1 MNDIFSLAEGMSLQG
16 GKYTIVRML
25 SHGGFGVTYLAHHNL
40 LDVDVCIK
48 EFFPA
53 VWCNRDA
60 FSYEV
65 SVSTTGN
72 VDMVDRFMQKFIKE
86 AQSIARLHHE
96 GIVKFHDVFEE
107 NGTAYYVMDF
117 IEGQTLQQLVKDRG
131 ALPLA
136 EAIGYIRQAAAA
148 LGYLHGKRMNHL
160 DVKPANMMIDHSGK
174 LTLIDFGVAKHYGED
189 GHQTT
194 TTPMCI
200 SRGYS
205 PIEQYKDGGVSQFSP
220 AADIYPLGAT
230 LYYLLTG
237 TVPPEATELAVDKL
251 IIPDT
256 IPTHIAEAIR
266 HAMESKPSRRTP
278 SAAAFLAEIAG
289 PAQVGTPVAKVKA
302 KRNVQAPKEGV
313 ERNLSEANSKSDKKV
328 LIALGT
334 ILIVIALMVA
344 GIYVYKNAHGN
355 PKVLADKTRLETP
368 SIVKGNYLS
377 VDSTKTTL
385 VPKETYSHKK
395 DLTGDLITKKGGE
408 YICFTSGEW
417 QKVPDKS
424 AYTKLGVVVND
435 DTCPAFYV
443 ALHDKAGG
451 EEMTWDEAVDQY
463 GESILPSEEQCR
475 AMGNNKDKINNAM
488 RAFGGTVM
496 AGHWYWGKECN
507 SASAWGVGMSN
518 GFVTITNKTYAYRV
532 RPVASVAES
541 AK

>member
-1 MNDIFSLAEGMSLQG
+1 MNDIFALAEGMGLQN

-96 GIVKFHDVFEE
+96 GIVKIHDVFEE

-117 IEGQTLQQLVKDRG
+117 IEGKTLQQLVKERG
-131 ALPLA
+131 ALPLS
-136 EAIGYIRQAAAA
+136 EVLGYIRQAAVA
-148 LGYLHGKRMNHL
+148 LGYLHGKHMNHL

-189 GHQTT
+189 GSQTT

-237 TVPPEATELAVDKL
+237 TIPPEATELAVDEL
-251 IIPDT
+251 VIPDT
-256 IPTHIAEAIR
+256 IPTHIAKAIR

-278 SAAAFLAEIAG
+278 SAAAFVDELGGKTVEDNIATEPAPVPRSTESVSNPRPRQEDSVSSAESG
-289 PAQVGTPVAKVKA
+289 G
-302 KRNVQAPKEGV
+302 APKKASPTV
-313 ERNLSEANSKSDKKV
+313 EKGDVKSNFNPKPLIFASLLS
-328 LIALGT
+328 
-334 ILIVIALMVA
+334 LIVFAIGYAIWM
-344 GIYVYKNAHGN
+344 
-355 PKVLADKTRLETP
+355 P
-368 SIVKGNYLS
+368 SSMPLYEAVNFLGC
-377 VDSTKTTL
+377 
-385 VPKETYSHKK
+385 
-395 DLTGDLITKKGGE
+395 TGDLAFGNDSNHN
-408 YICFTSGEW
+408 YISPDNFEKLSESDKD
-417 QKVPDKS
+417 KVLEE
-424 AYTKLGVVVND
+424 ALGVVVN
-435 DTCPAFYV
+435 Y
-443 ALHDKAGG
+443 GG
-451 EEMTWDEAVDQY
+451 EKFYISLSDEVNGKNMTWEEAVSIF
-463 GESILPSEEQCR
+463 GEDILPSEEQCR
-475 AMGNNKDKINNAM
+475 AMANNRDLINKAM
-488 RAFGGTVM
+488 ETFGGTEMNVI
-496 AGHWYWGKECN
+496 YWGKVRDF
-507 SASAWGVGMSN
+507 SSAWTVDM
-518 GFVTITNKTYAYRV
+518 TYGNVYGNNMANHFRV
-532 RPVASVAES
+532 RAVAPVAES

>member
-1 MNDIFSLAEGMSLQG
+1 MNDIFSLVEGMNLQG

-65 SVSTTGN
+65 TVSTTGN
-72 VDMVDRFMQKFIKE
+72 VGMVDRFMQKFIKE

-117 IEGQTLQQLVKDRG
+117 IEGQTLQQMVKERG

-148 LGYLHGKRMNHL
+148 LGYLHGKHMNHL
-160 DVKPANMMIDHSGK
+160 DVKPANMMIDRSGK

-237 TVPPEATELAVDKL
+237 TIPPEATELAVDEL
-251 IIPDT
+251 VIPDT
-256 IPTHIAEAIR
+256 IPTNIAEAIR

-278 SAAAFLAEIAG
+278 SAAAFVDELGGKDEEDNVATEPVPVHRSIQPVSKPRPRHEGSISSAELGGAH
-289 PAQVGTPVAKVKA
+289 KKA
-302 KRNVQAPKEGV
+302 SPTVEKGDVKRNFNPKPLIFASLLSLIVFAIGYAFWMPSSLEETKPLEEAVNHVGHTGDLV
-313 ERNLSEANSKSDKKV
+313 FETDSGYLYISSENFNKLSEADKEM
-328 LIALGT
+328 
-334 ILIVIALMVA
+334 VI
-344 GIYVYKNAHGN
+344 K
-355 PKVLADKTRLETP
+355 LA
-368 SIVKGNYLS
+368 
-377 VDSTKTTL
+377 
-385 VPKETYSHKK
+385 
-395 DLTGDLITKKGGE
+395 
-408 YICFTSGEW
+408 
-417 QKVPDKS
+417 
-424 AYTKLGVVVND
+424 LGVVVND
-435 DTCPAFYV
+435 
-443 ALHDKAGG
+443 GG
-451 EEMTWDEAVDQY
+451 EKFYISLSDEVNGKNMTWEEAVSIF
-463 GESILPSEEQCR
+463 GEDILPSEEQCR
-475 AMGNNKDKINNAM
+475 AMANNRDLINKAM
-488 RAFGGTVM
+488 ETFGGTEMNVI
-496 AGHWYWGKECN
+496 YWGKVRDFSC
-507 SASAWGVGMSN
+507 AWTVDM
-518 GFVTITNKTYAYRV
+518 TYGNVYGNNMANHFRV
-532 RPVASVAES
+532 RAVAPVAES

>member
-1 MNDIFSLAEGMSLQG
+1 MNDIFALVEGMNLQG

-266 HAMESKPSRRTP
+266 HTMESKPSRRTP
-278 SAAAFLAEIAG
+278 SAAAFVNELGGKTVEDN
-289 PAQVGTPVAKVKA
+289 VVTKPVSKP
-302 KRNVQAPKEGV
+302 RPRHEGSHVQAESDGMPKKAVPTIEKKEV
-313 ERNLSEANSKSDKKV
+313 KDKNIARIV
-328 LIALGT
+328 TIIGLGLLI
-334 ILIVIALMVA
+334 ILII
-344 GIYVYKNAHGN
+344 GIIDLKDGTWNKDQKNYSSNAVSENYKTQ
-355 PKVLADKTRLETP
+355 PVDKVD
-368 SIVKGNYLS
+368 
-377 VDSTKTTL
+377 
-385 VPKETYSHKK
+385 
-395 DLTGDLITKKGGE
+395 
-408 YICFTSGEW
+408 
-417 QKVPDKS
+417 
-424 AYTKLGVVVND
+424 
-435 DTCPAFYV
+435 
-443 ALHDKAGG
+443 
-451 EEMTWDEAVDQY
+451 
-463 GESILPSEEQCR
+463 SEEQPAKSVMDQIPNAEQQATPTTTATSFNFTDALNYLDGSER
-475 AMGNNKDKINNAM
+475 WERDEMEKYSDLRGLFDDMNQFRFERLIN
-488 RAFGGTVM
+488 
-496 AGHWYWGKECN
+496 YWGPKL
-507 SASAWGVGMSN
+507 SASKNFALVVAHAKNACKNARKN
-518 GFVTITNKTYAYRV
+518 GLQGKIYDKPTHPSLRLNNYLRCID
-532 RPVASVAES
+532 P
-541 AK
+541 

>member
-1 MNDIFSLAEGMSLQG
+1 MNDIFALVEGMNLQG

-131 ALPLA
+131 ALPLS
-136 EAIGYIRQAAAA
+136 EALGYIRQAAEA
-148 LGYLHGKRMNHL
+148 LGYLHGKHMNHL
-160 DVKPANMMIDHSGK
+160 DVKPANMMIDRSGK

-237 TVPPEATELAVDKL
+237 TVPPEATELAVDEL
-251 IIPDT
+251 VIPAT

-278 SAAAFLAEIAG
+278 SAAAFVDELGEEDEEDNVATEPVPVHRSIQPVSKPRPRHEGSISSAELGGAHKKASPTVEKGDIKSNFNPKPLIFASLLSLIVFAIG
-289 PAQVGTPVAKVKA
+289 YAIWMPSSLEETNPLEEAVNHVGHTGDLVFEMNNEYLYISPE
-302 KRNVQAPKEGV
+302 NFE
-313 ERNLSEANSKSDKKV
+313 ELSEANKDKV
-328 LIALGT
+328 FEGA
-334 ILIVIALMVA
+334 
-344 GIYVYKNAHGN
+344 
-355 PKVLADKTRLETP
+355 
-368 SIVKGNYLS
+368 
-377 VDSTKTTL
+377 
-385 VPKETYSHKK
+385 
-395 DLTGDLITKKGGE
+395 
-408 YICFTSGEW
+408 
-417 QKVPDKS
+417 
-424 AYTKLGVVVND
+424 LGVVVND
-435 DTCPAFYV
+435 GGEKFYV
-443 ALHDKAGG
+443 ALNDKANGKR
-451 EEMTWDEAVDQY
+451 MTWEEAVSQF
-463 GESILPSEEQCR
+463 GEDILPSREQCR
-475 AMGNNKDKINNAM
+475 AMANNRNKINEAL
-488 RAFGGTVM
+488 RTFGGEEM
-496 AGHWYWGKECN
+496 DKWYWGKEYDASYAWFVDMSDG
-507 SASAWGVGMSN
+507 SASYSN
-518 GFVTITNKTYAYRV
+518 KLNSGKV
-532 RPVASVAES
+532 RAVASIPYSAE
-541 AK
+541 

>member
-1 MNDIFSLAEGMSLQG
+1 MNDIFSLAEGMHLQG

-117 IEGQTLQQLVKDRG
+117 IEGQTLQQMVKDRG
-131 ALPLA
+131 ALPLS
-136 EAIGYIRQAAAA
+136 EAIGYIRQAAEA

-160 DVKPANMMIDHSGK
+160 DVKPANMMIDRSGK

-237 TVPPEATELAVDKL
+237 TVPPEATELAVDEL
-251 IIPDT
+251 VIPDT

-278 SAAAFLAEIAG
+278 SAAAFVDELGGKDGKDNIATEPVPVHRSIQPVSKPRPRHEGSISSAESGGA
-289 PAQVGTPVAKVKA
+289 PKKASPTVEKDEVKA
-302 KRNVQAPKEGV
+302 KNITRIIVTIIIVPLLFIIIYGITHFGTLNKNQSYADTEASQQIKVFGHPQA
-313 ERNLSEANSKSDKKV
+313 
-328 LIALGT
+328 
-334 ILIVIALMVA
+334 
-344 GIYVYKNAHGN
+344 H
-355 PKVLADKTRLETP
+355 
-368 SIVKGNYLS
+368 
-377 VDSTKTTL
+377 
-385 VPKETYSHKK
+385 
-395 DLTGDLITKKGGE
+395 TGDLLAQKNGE
-408 YICFTSGEW
+408 NFYFTPSEW
-417 QKVPDKS
+417 EEVPDKTD
-424 AYTKLGVVVND
+424 YKKMGVVVND
-435 DTCPAFYV
+435 GSCDAFYV
-443 ALHDKAGG
+443 ALECIANNEEITWYDAVNRFG
-451 EEMTWDEAVDQY
+451 EN
-463 GESILPSEEQCR
+463 ILPSEEQCR
-475 AMGNNKDKINNAM
+475 AMANNREEINNAM
-488 RAFGGTVM
+488 KAFGGRVM
-496 AGHWYWGKECN
+496 NSFYWGKERDSSYVWDVNMRHGYVSSTTRDGC
-507 SASAWGVGMSN
+507 SL
-518 GFVTITNKTYAYRV
+518 RV
-532 RPVASVAES
+532 RAVARIADS

>member
-53 VWCNRDA
+53 AWCNRDA

-96 GIVKFHDVFEE
+96 GIVKIHDVFEE

-117 IEGQTLQQLVKDRG
+117 IEGQTLQQLVKERG
-131 ALPLA
+131 ALPLD

-160 DVKPANMMIDHSGK
+160 DVKPANMMINHSGK

-237 TVPPEATELAVDKL
+237 TTPPEATELAVDEL
-251 IIPDT
+251 VIPDT

-278 SAAAFLAEIAG
+278 SAAAFVDELGGETVEDNIATKPVSKPRPKREDSHVQAESGGSPKKAS
-289 PAQVGTPVAKVKA
+289 PTVEKDEVKA
-302 KRNVQAPKEGV
+302 KNITRIIVTIIIVPLLFIIIYGITHFGTLNKNQSYADTEPSQQIKVFGHPQA
-313 ERNLSEANSKSDKKV
+313 
-328 LIALGT
+328 
-334 ILIVIALMVA
+334 
-344 GIYVYKNAHGN
+344 H
-355 PKVLADKTRLETP
+355 
-368 SIVKGNYLS
+368 
-377 VDSTKTTL
+377 
-385 VPKETYSHKK
+385 
-395 DLTGDLITKKGGE
+395 TGDLLAQKNGE
-408 YICFTSGEW
+408 NFYFTPSEW
-417 QKVPDKS
+417 EEVPDKTD
-424 AYTKLGVVVND
+424 YKKMGVVVND
-435 DTCPAFYV
+435 GSCDAFYI
-443 ALHDKAGG
+443 ALEDEANGK
-451 EEMTWDEAVDQY
+451 EMTWDEAVSLF
-463 GESILPSEEQCR
+463 GEDILPSKTQCL
-475 AMGNNKDKINNAM
+475 AMYRNRNDINKSLRTFSGM
-488 RAFGGTVM
+488 GMYVC
-496 AGHWYWGKECN
+496 YWGKERD
-507 SASAWGVGMSN
+507 SSSAWYIRMPGPLIN
-518 GFVTITNKTYAYRV
+518 YPIKTDKNRV
-532 RPVASVAES
+532 RAVAPVAES

>member
-1 MNDIFSLAEGMSLQG
+1 MNDIFSLAEGMNLQN

-72 VDMVDRFMQKFIKE
+72 VDMVDRFMHKFIKE

-117 IEGQTLQQLVKDRG
+117 IEGQTLQQMVKERG
-131 ALPLA
+131 ALPLS
-136 EAIGYIRQAAAA
+136 EALGYIRQAAAA

-160 DVKPANMMIDHSGK
+160 DVKPANMMIDRSGK

-237 TVPPEATELAVDKL
+237 TIPPEATELAVDEL
-251 IIPDT
+251 VIPDT
-256 IPTHIAEAIR
+256 IPNHIAEAIR

-278 SAAAFLAEIAG
+278 SAAAFVDELGGENEEDNVATE
-289 PAQVGTPVAKVKA
+289 PAREPKSRNNDSHVKA
-302 KRNVQAPKEGV
+302 ESGGMPKKASPTVEKGEVKRIFNPKPLIFASILSLIVFAIGGAFWMPSSSHDLEKAVNHEGHTGDLV
-313 ERNLSEANSKSDKKV
+313 FEKDSEYLYISSENFNKLSEADKDKV
-328 LIALGT
+328 FEGA
-334 ILIVIALMVA
+334 
-344 GIYVYKNAHGN
+344 
-355 PKVLADKTRLETP
+355 
-368 SIVKGNYLS
+368 
-377 VDSTKTTL
+377 
-385 VPKETYSHKK
+385 
-395 DLTGDLITKKGGE
+395 
-408 YICFTSGEW
+408 
-417 QKVPDKS
+417 
-424 AYTKLGVVVND
+424 LGVVVND
-435 DTCPAFYV
+435 
-443 ALHDKAGG
+443 GG
-451 EEMTWDEAVDQY
+451 EKFYIALNDEVNGKNMTWEEAVSIF
-463 GESILPSEEQCR
+463 GEDILPSEEQCR
-475 AMGNNKDKINNAM
+475 AMANNRDIINKAM
-488 RAFGGTVM
+488 RAFGGTEMDVI
-496 AGHWYWGKECN
+496 YWGKGRDF
-507 SASAWGVGMSN
+507 SSAWTVDMTY
-518 GFVTITNKTYAYRV
+518 GFVYRNNKANNFRV
-532 RPVASVAES
+532 RPVAPVAES

>member
-117 IEGQTLQQLVKDRG
+117 IEGQTLQQMVKDRG
-131 ALPLA
+131 ALPLS
-136 EAIGYIRQAAAA
+136 EAIGYIRQAAEA

-160 DVKPANMMIDHSGK
+160 DVKPANMMIDRSGK

-237 TVPPEATELAVDKL
+237 TVPPEATELAVDEL
-251 IIPDT
+251 VIPDT

-278 SAAAFLAEIAG
+278 SAAAFVDELGGKDGKDNIATQPVIAPVPPSAEPVSKPKLRNNDTHVQAESG
-289 PAQVGTPVAKVKA
+289 GTPKKASPTVEKGDVKS
-302 KRNVQAPKEGV
+302 NFNPKPLIFASLLSLIVFAIGFAIWMPSSLEETNPLEEAVNHVGHTGDLV
-313 ERNLSEANSKSDKKV
+313 FEMNNEYLYISPENFEELSEADKDKV
-328 LIALGT
+328 FEGA
-334 ILIVIALMVA
+334 
-344 GIYVYKNAHGN
+344 
-355 PKVLADKTRLETP
+355 
-368 SIVKGNYLS
+368 
-377 VDSTKTTL
+377 
-385 VPKETYSHKK
+385 
-395 DLTGDLITKKGGE
+395 
-408 YICFTSGEW
+408 
-417 QKVPDKS
+417 
-424 AYTKLGVVVND
+424 LGVVVND
-435 DTCPAFYV
+435 GGEKFYI
-443 ALHDKAGG
+443 ALNDKANGKK
-451 EEMTWDEAVDQY
+451 MTWEEAVSIF
-463 GESILPSEEQCR
+463 GEDILPSEEQCR
-475 AMGNNKDKINNAM
+475 AMAHNRDKINEAL
-488 RAFGGTVM
+488 RIFGGTEIN
-496 AGHWYWGKECN
+496 GYRCWGKGKD
-507 SASAWGVGMSN
+507 SSSAWTIFMN
-518 GFVTITNKTYAYRV
+518 TGFIYCYNKSYTYRV
-532 RPVASVAES
+532 RAVARIADS

>member
-1 MNDIFSLAEGMSLQG
+1 MNDIFSLVEGMNLQG

-117 IEGQTLQQLVKDRG
+117 IEGQTLQQMVKDRG
-131 ALPLA
+131 ALPLS
-136 EAIGYIRQAAAA
+136 EALGYIRQAAEA
-148 LGYLHGKRMNHL
+148 LGYLHGKHMNHL

-237 TVPPEATELAVDKL
+237 TVPPEATELAVDEL
-251 IIPDT
+251 VIPDT
-256 IPTHIAEAIR
+256 IPTNIAEAIR

-278 SAAAFLAEIAG
+278 SAAAFVDELGGKDEEDNVATEPVPVHRSIQPVSKPRPRHEGSISSAELGGAHKKAS
-289 PAQVGTPVAKVKA
+289 PTVEKTKVKG
-302 KRNVQAPKEGV
+302 KENILPLIIGSTLPLILFAIGYAIWGSSSLEKAINHEGHTGDLV
-313 ERNLSEANSKSDKKV
+313 FEMDKAYVYISPENFEELSEADKDKV
-328 LIALGT
+328 LEEAL
-334 ILIVIALMVA
+334 
-344 GIYVYKNAHGN
+344 
-355 PKVLADKTRLETP
+355 
-368 SIVKGNYLS
+368 S
-377 VDSTKTTL
+377 
-385 VPKETYSHKK
+385 
-395 DLTGDLITKKGGE
+395 
-408 YICFTSGEW
+408 
-417 QKVPDKS
+417 
-424 AYTKLGVVVND
+424 VVVND
-435 DTCPAFYV
+435 GGEKFYI
-443 ALHDKAGG
+443 ALNDKANGK
-451 EEMTWDEAVDQY
+451 EMTWEEAVSIF
-463 GESILPSEEQCR
+463 GEDILPSEEQCR
-475 AMGNNKDKINNAM
+475 VMDDKRDKINKAM
-488 RAFGGTVM
+488 RTFGGTEM
-496 AGHWYWGKECN
+496 DDSYWGKEKDYSYAWYVPKN
-507 SASAWGVGMSN
+507 SGYVYSGIKVY
-518 GFVTITNKTYAYRV
+518 THKV
-532 RPVASVAES
+532 RPVSPVAEF

>member
-1 MNDIFSLAEGMSLQG
+1 MNDIFSLAEGMGLQN

-117 IEGQTLQQLVKDRG
+117 IEGKTLQQLVKERG
-131 ALPLA
+131 ALPLD
-136 EAIGYIRQAAAA
+136 EAIGYIRQAAEA

-189 GHQTT
+189 GSQTT

-237 TVPPEATELAVDKL
+237 TIPPEATELAVDEL
-251 IIPDT
+251 LIPDT

-278 SAAAFLAEIAG
+278 SAAAFLGEIDQKPTGKGRPNKNKRTLIAFGAIILLILIIAG
-289 PAQVGTPVAKVKA
+289 VVICTSGYGNRSSDYKDTASLASQENKIYGHS
-302 KRNVQAPKEGV
+302 QA
-313 ERNLSEANSKSDKKV
+313 N
-328 LIALGT
+328 
-334 ILIVIALMVA
+334 
-344 GIYVYKNAHGN
+344 
-355 PKVLADKTRLETP
+355 
-368 SIVKGNYLS
+368 
-377 VDSTKTTL
+377 
-385 VPKETYSHKK
+385 
-395 DLTGDLITKKGGE
+395 TGDLLAQKNGE
-408 YICFTSGEW
+408 NFYFTLSEW
-417 QKVPDKS
+417 EEVPDKTD
-424 AYTKLGVVVND
+424 YKKMGVVVND
-435 DTCPAFYV
+435 GSCDAFYV
-443 ALHDKAGG
+443 ALEDEANGK
-451 EEMTWDEAVDQY
+451 EMTWDEAVSLF
-463 GESILPSEEQCR
+463 GEDILPSKTQCL
-475 AMGNNKDKINNAM
+475 AMYRNRNDINKSLRTFSGM
-488 RAFGGTVM
+488 GMYVC
-496 AGHWYWGKECN
+496 YWGKERD
-507 SASAWGVGMSN
+507 SSSAWYIRMPGPLIN
-518 GFVTITNKTYAYRV
+518 YPIKTDKNRV
-532 RPVASVAES
+532 RAVAPVAES

>member
-1 MNDIFSLAEGMSLQG
+1 MNDIFALVEGMSLQN

-117 IEGQTLQQLVKDRG
+117 IEGQTLQQMVKDRG
-131 ALPLA
+131 ALPLS
-136 EAIGYIRQAAAA
+136 EALGYIRQAAEA
-148 LGYLHGKRMNHL
+148 LGYLHGKHMNHL

-237 TVPPEATELAVDKL
+237 TVPPEATELAVDEL
-251 IIPDT
+251 VIPDT

-278 SAAAFLAEIAG
+278 SAAAFLGEIDQKPTGKGRPNKNKRTLIAFGAIILLILIIAG
-289 PAQVGTPVAKVKA
+289 VVICTSGYGNRSSDYKDTASLASQENKIYGHS
-302 KRNVQAPKEGV
+302 QA
-313 ERNLSEANSKSDKKV
+313 N
-328 LIALGT
+328 
-334 ILIVIALMVA
+334 
-344 GIYVYKNAHGN
+344 
-355 PKVLADKTRLETP
+355 
-368 SIVKGNYLS
+368 
-377 VDSTKTTL
+377 
-385 VPKETYSHKK
+385 
-395 DLTGDLITKKGGE
+395 TGDLLAQKNGE
-408 YICFTSGEW
+408 NFYFTLSEW
-417 QKVPDKS
+417 EEVPDKTD
-424 AYTKLGVVVND
+424 YKKMGVVVND
-435 DTCPAFYV
+435 GSCDAFYV
-443 ALHDKAGG
+443 ALECIANNEEITWYDAVNRFG
-451 EEMTWDEAVDQY
+451 EN
-463 GESILPSEEQCR
+463 ILPSEEQCR
-475 AMGNNKDKINNAM
+475 SMANNREEINNAM
-488 RAFGGTVM
+488 KAFGGRVM
-496 AGHWYWGKECN
+496 NSFYWGKERDSSYVWDVNMRHGYVSSTTRDGC
-507 SASAWGVGMSN
+507 SL
-518 GFVTITNKTYAYRV
+518 RV
-532 RPVASVAES
+532 RAVARIADS

>member
-1 MNDIFSLAEGMSLQG
+1 MNDIFSLAEGMNLQN

-72 VDMVDRFMQKFIKE
+72 VDMVDRFMHKFIKE

-117 IEGQTLQQLVKDRG
+117 IEGQTLQQMVKERG
-131 ALPLA
+131 ALPLS
-136 EAIGYIRQAAAA
+136 EALGYIRQAAAA

-160 DVKPANMMIDHSGK
+160 DVKPANMMIDRSGK

-237 TVPPEATELAVDKL
+237 TIPPEATELAVDEL
-251 IIPDT
+251 VIPDT
-256 IPTHIAEAIR
+256 IPNHIAEAIR

-278 SAAAFLAEIAG
+278 SAAAFVEELGGEDDEDNIATKPVSKPRPKREDSHVQAESGGSPKKAS
-289 PAQVGTPVAKVKA
+289 PTVEKDEVKA
-302 KRNVQAPKEGV
+302 KSNRNTKLLIIGSILIIVVFSIVYAVLGPTSIGEGMSLKEAVNHEGYTGDLV
-313 ERNLSEANSKSDKKV
+313 FELDKAYVYISPENFEKLSEADKDKV
-328 LIALGT
+328 LEEAL
-334 ILIVIALMVA
+334 
-344 GIYVYKNAHGN
+344 
-355 PKVLADKTRLETP
+355 
-368 SIVKGNYLS
+368 S
-377 VDSTKTTL
+377 
-385 VPKETYSHKK
+385 
-395 DLTGDLITKKGGE
+395 
-408 YICFTSGEW
+408 
-417 QKVPDKS
+417 
-424 AYTKLGVVVND
+424 VVVND
-435 DTCPAFYV
+435 GNEKFYI
-443 ALHDKAGG
+443 ALNDEVNGKN
-451 EEMTWDEAVDQY
+451 MTWEEAVSIF
-463 GESILPSEEQCR
+463 GENILPSEGQCR
-475 AMGNNKDKINNAM
+475 AMADNRDKINKAM
-488 RAFGGTVM
+488 RAFGGTEMDVI
-496 AGHWYWGKECN
+496 YWGKVRDF
-507 SASAWGVGMSN
+507 SYAWTVDM
-518 GFVTITNKTYAYRV
+518 TYGNVYGNNMANNFRV
-532 RPVASVAES
+532 RPVSPVADS

>member
-1 MNDIFSLAEGMSLQG
+1 MNDIFSLAEGMHLQG

-48 EFFPA
+48 EFFPSL
-53 VWCNRDA
+53 WCNRDA

-117 IEGQTLQQLVKDRG
+117 IEGQTLQQMVKDRG
-131 ALPLA
+131 ALPLS
-136 EAIGYIRQAAAA
+136 EAIGYIRQAAEA

-160 DVKPANMMIDHSGK
+160 DVKPANMMIDRSGK

-237 TVPPEATELAVDKL
+237 TVPPEATELAVDEL
-251 IIPDT
+251 VIPDT

-278 SAAAFLAEIAG
+278 SAAAFVDELGGKDGKDNIATEPVPVHRSIQPVSKPRPRHEGSISSAESGGA
-289 PAQVGTPVAKVKA
+289 PKKASPTVEKDEVKA
-302 KRNVQAPKEGV
+302 KNITRIIVTIIIVPLLFIIIYGITHFGTLNKNQSYADTEASQQNNEFGHSQA
-313 ERNLSEANSKSDKKV
+313 N
-328 LIALGT
+328 
-334 ILIVIALMVA
+334 
-344 GIYVYKNAHGN
+344 
-355 PKVLADKTRLETP
+355 
-368 SIVKGNYLS
+368 
-377 VDSTKTTL
+377 
-385 VPKETYSHKK
+385 
-395 DLTGDLITKKGGE
+395 TGDLLAYKNGE
-408 YICFTSGEW
+408 YIYFTPYEW
-417 QKVPDKS
+417 SKVAAKS
-424 AYTKLGVVVND
+424 SYKKLGVVVND
-435 DTCPAFYV
+435 GSCNPFYV
-443 ALHDKAGG
+443 VLGDNDSGDR
-451 EEMTWDEAVDQY
+451 MTWDEAVSRF
-463 GESILPSEEQCR
+463 GEDILPSEEQCR
-475 AMGNNKDKINNAM
+475 AMAHNKDGINKAID
-488 RAFGGTVM
+488 AFGGTKM
-496 AGHWYWGKECN
+496 RDWYWGKGYD
-507 SASAWGVGMSN
+507 SSLAFGVAMTSGDVSDF
-518 GFVTITNKTYAYRV
+518 GKDSKAYTFRV
-532 RPVASVAES
+532 RPVAPLP
-541 AK
+541 